1 MTTLDKVREQAHRLM
16 AACEAL
22 NSSSADRPPARA
34 RKRAEAAAPS
44 IIHELAATK
53 GARH

>member
-22 NSSSADRPPARA
+22 NSSSTDRPPARA
-34 RKRAEAAAPS
+34 RKPAAATAPG
-44 IIHELAATK
+44 IMHELAATK

>member
-1 MTTLDKVREQAHRLM
+1 MTTLNKVREQAHRLM

-34 RKRAEAAAPS
+34 RRRAAAAAPG
-44 IIHELAATK
+44 IMHELAVTK